1 MGKKRKSLIKLS
13 EKFHMSIHILWGV
26 IIALTIKK
34 FLADISL
41 FLLLT
46 VGVLGS
52 LLPDFDHVLYIFIY
66 GRKSEYSRFIR
77 QFISQKQLK
86 KTFWFC
92 KNNHKLNT
100 GLYSHN
106 ILTMIVIL
114 MLSINSII
122 SKNYLL
128 ATFFLAWSIHYLYDI
143 FEDLLFF
150 GKINKNWFLKFD
162 KKIINKDLLRF

>member
-1 MGKKRKSLIKLS
+1 MGRRRKKLIHLS
-13 EKFHMSIHILWGV
+13 EKFHMSIHVLWGI
-26 IIALTIKK
+26 IIALVIKK
-34 FLADISL
+34 FIVDVSL
-41 FLLLT
+41 FLLLLT
-46 VGVLGS
+46 GILGS

-77 QFISQKQLK
+77 HFISQKQLK

-106 ILTMIVIL
+106 ILTMILVLI
-114 MLSINSII
+114 LSINAITI
-122 SKNYLL
+122 KNYFLT
-128 ATFFLAWSIHYLYDI
+128 TFFLAWSMHYLYDI